1 MANLQMNKQELNTDL
16 KQKLKNR
23 QFLGENICKWY
34 NWQGLNFQ
42 NIQTDNA
49 TQKKKKQLA
58 ADLNRHFSN
67 EDIQMANRCSTLL
80 TITEKQIKTT

>member
-42 NIQTDNA
+42 NIQIAHTTQCQKNKIFNQKMGRTLKQTFLQRRHTDG
-49 TQKKKKQLA
+49 
-58 ADLNRHFSN
+58 
-67 EDIQMANRCSTLL
+67 
-80 TITEKQIKTT
+80 

>member
-23 QFLGENICKWY
+23 QLLGENICKWY

-49 TQKKKKQLA
+49 TQ
-58 ADLNRHFSN
+58 
-67 EDIQMANRCSTLL
+67 
-80 TITEKQIKTT
+80 

>member
-1 MANLQMNKQELNTDL
+1 MGQKKAWQWFLKFFMANLQMNKQELNTDL

-49 TQKKKKQLA
+49 TQ
-58 ADLNRHFSN
+58 
-67 EDIQMANRCSTLL
+67 
-80 TITEKQIKTT
+80 

>member
-1 MANLQMNKQELNTDL
+1 MGQKKACLCFLKFFMANLQMNKQELNTDL

-42 NIQTDNA
+42 NIQADNA
-49 TQKKKKQLA
+49 TQ
-58 ADLNRHFSN
+58 
-67 EDIQMANRCSTLL
+67 
-80 TITEKQIKTT
+80 